1 MEVEASQDNPPHFN
15 KAALGNFSSPAK
27 DLDKHLVPDDL
38 KSGQTSTAD
47 TLKLEEAKEKSEEVD
62 IFHLPEQEDLVSEH
76 APEEEEEEYE
86 EDKNFSDLP
95 NSVDGLNS
103 SGFNSDYE
111 DQPKAK
117 KEDIMIIGALKQ
129 DNAVNLFVA

>member
-1 MEVEASQDNPPHFN
+1 M
-15 KAALGNFSSPAK
+15 
-27 DLDKHLVPDDL
+27 
-38 KSGQTSTAD
+38 
-47 TLKLEEAKEKSEEVD
+47 
-62 IFHLPEQEDLVSEH
+62 VSEH
-76 APEEEEEEYE
+76 AHEEGEEEYE
-86 EDKNFSDLP
+86 DDKNFSDLP

-129 DNAVNLFVA
+129 DNAINLFNA

>member
-1 MEVEASQDNPPHFN
+1 M
-15 KAALGNFSSPAK
+15 
-27 DLDKHLVPDDL
+27 
-38 KSGQTSTAD
+38 
-47 TLKLEEAKEKSEEVD
+47 
-62 IFHLPEQEDLVSEH
+62 SEH

-86 EDKNFSDLP
+86 DDKNFSDLQ
-95 NSVDGLNS
+95 NSVDGGLNS
-103 SGFNSDYE
+103 SGFDSDYE